1 VHNGPHVPRPFRHVI
16 DWYAGLGLEIS
27 IALIL
32 FIAVAT
38 TVGGIAVVVR
48 LPADH
53 FVHRPD
59 PASYTGWRR
68 HRALRIAF
76 MVSKNLLGLLILPLG
91 IIMSLPLVPGPG
103 LVFMLL
109 GLSLLNFPGKRA
121 LERALI
127 RRPTVMRILTRMRG
141 RFGKPPFEVDAD

>member
-1 VHNGPHVPRPFRHVI
+1 MHNGRHVAGLFRHVI
-16 DWYAGLGLEIS
+16 NWYGGLGLEIR

-38 TVGGIAVVVR
+38 TVGGIALVVS

-53 FVHRPD
+53 FIHRPD

-76 MVSKNLLGLLILPLG
+76 LVGKNLLGLLVLPLG
-91 IIMSLPLVPGPG
+91 IVMSLPLVPGPG
-103 LVFMLL
+103 VVFMLL

-127 RRPTVMRILTRMRG
+127 RRPTVMRILTKMRA

>member
-1 VHNGPHVPRPFRHVI
+1 VAGLFRNVI
-16 DWYAGLGLEIS
+16 DWYGGLGLGTRIG
-27 IALIL
+27 LVL

-38 TVGGIAVVVR
+38 TAGGIAVVVT

-68 HRALRIAF
+68 HRALRIG
-76 MVSKNLLGLLILPLG
+76 VVIGRNLLGLLVLPLG

-127 RRPTVMRILTRMRG
+127 RRPTVMRVLTKMRA
-141 RFGKPPFEVDAD
+141 RFGKPPFEVDGD

>member
-1 VHNGPHVPRPFRHVI
+1 MHNGTHVAELFRKVI
-16 DWYAGLGLEIS
+16 GWYGELGLEMRV
-27 IALIL
+27 ALIG

-38 TVGGIAVVVR
+38 TAGGIAVVVR

-53 FVHRPD
+53 FLHRPD
-59 PASYTGWRR
+59 PSSYTGWRR

-76 MVSKNLLGLLILPLG
+76 LVGKNLLGYLVLPLG

-103 LVFMLL
+103 LVFVLL
-109 GLSLLNFPGKRA
+109 GLSLLDFPGKRA

-127 RRPTVMRILTRMRG
+127 RRPTVTRVLTKMRA
-141 RFGKPPFEVDAD
+141 RFGKPPFEVEQE